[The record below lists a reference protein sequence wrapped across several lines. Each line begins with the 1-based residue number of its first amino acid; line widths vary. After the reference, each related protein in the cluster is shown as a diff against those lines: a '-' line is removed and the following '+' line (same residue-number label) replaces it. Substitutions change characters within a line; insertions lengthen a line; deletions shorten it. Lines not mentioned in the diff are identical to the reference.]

1 MRGRP
6 AYIGPVT
13 VTLLPFELPGT
24 QAVADRSLPADAD
37 QEAADAAQH
46 DFEAARRSDC
56 GAFVRLVRRH
66 QARVYSLALRL
77 TGRPEDAEELA
88 QDTFLGLYGRLRH
101 LESALHV
108 RHWVCRTVTHR
119 SIDLLRSRG
128 RRPQSES
135 IDAMMLEIPVEEAG
149 GDPLLHRTLRALVLR
164 LPEIPRAVLVLRF
177 QEDLDPLDIAATLD
191 LPLNTVKSHLRRS
204 LEWLRGQG
212 LEMPR

>member
-1 MRGRP
+1 MEFP
-6 AYIGPVT
+6 A
-13 VTLLPFELPGT
+13 L
-24 QAVADRSLPADAD
+24 QAAAYGSNRAPAVEEDTDRDF
-37 QEAADAAQH
+37 AAALEGD
-46 DFEAARRSDC
+46 S
-56 GAFVRLVRRH
+56 GAFVRLVRHH

-77 TGRPEDAEELA
+77 TGRREDAEELA
-88 QDTFLGLYGRLRH
+88 QDTFLGLHGQLRN
-101 LESALHV
+101 LQSARHV

-119 SIDLLRSRG
+119 SIDLLRRRA
-128 RRPQSES
+128 RRPQSQS
-135 IDAMMLEIPVEEAG
+135 MDPLMLAVPVEDDG
-149 GDPLLHRTLRALVLR
+149 GDLLLHRTLRALLLR

>member
-1 MRGRP
+1 MAALHPAGRVL
-6 AYIGPVT
+6 AYIAS
-13 VTLLPFELPGT
+13 VTLTSLLIDSAVPLT
-24 QAVADRSLPADAD
+24 QAAPDALAQTDR
-37 QEAADAAQH
+37 
-46 DFEAARRSDC
+46 DFCAAREGDSS
-56 GAFVRLVRRH
+56 AFVRLVRVH

-77 TGRPEDAEELA
+77 TGRAEDAEELA
-88 QDTFLGLYGRLRH
+88 QDTFLALFAQLRQ

-119 SIDLLRSRG
+119 SIDLLRSRS
-128 RRPQSES
+128 RRPRSHSLDQ
-135 IDAMMLEIPVEEAG
+135 MLLEIPVEDAG
-149 GDPLLHRTLRALVLR
+149 GDPLLHRTLRALLLR

-212 LEMPR
+212 LEMPT